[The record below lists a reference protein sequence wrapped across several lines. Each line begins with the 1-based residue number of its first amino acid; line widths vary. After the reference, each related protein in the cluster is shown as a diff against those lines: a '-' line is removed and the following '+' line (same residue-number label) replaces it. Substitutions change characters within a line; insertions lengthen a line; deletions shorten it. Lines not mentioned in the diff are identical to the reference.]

1 MPANAHEFISRIKFM
16 QKHSKRYKASQS
28 LIDASKHYTPVEAV
42 DLVKKTANTK
52 FDSAVEVHIRLG
64 IDPKKADQ
72 LVRGS
77 VSLPHGTGKKK
88 KIAVF
93 AEGKDQELAKK
104 AGAEIVG
111 SDELIKEIK
120 TSGKCDFDIAI
131 ATPEMMKK
139 LGQIAKILGPKGL
152 MPNPKNE
159 TITKDVGKAIK
170 ELSGGKITFR
180 NDDSGNIHQ
189 MIGKASFET
198 KKILENFNAFIDA
211 VKRAKPAA
219 AKGVYIQN
227 VSLSSTMG
235 PGIRVNV

>member
-1 MPANAHEFISRIKFM
+1 MN
-16 QKHSKRYKASQS
+16 KHSKRYKALKS
-28 LIDASKHYTPVEAV
+28 LIDSSKNYTPEEAI

-52 FDSAVEVHIRLG
+52 FDSSVEVHLRLG
-64 IDPKKADQ
+64 IDTKKADQ

-93 AEGKDQELAKK
+93 AEGKDQEAAKK
-104 AGAEIVG
+104 AGAETVG
-111 SDELIKEIK
+111 GEEMIKEIK
-120 TSGKCDFDIAI
+120 STGKCNFDIAL

-159 TITKDVGKAIK
+159 TITKDVAKSVK

-189 MIGKASFET
+189 IIGKASFET
-198 KKILENFNAFIDA
+198 KKLLENFNIFLDA
-211 VKRAKPAA
+211 VKRVKPAA

-227 VSLSSTMG
+227 VSLCTTMG
-235 PGIRVNV
+235 PAIKVQT

>member
-1 MPANAHEFISRIKFM
+1 MRER
-16 QKHSKRYKASQS
+16 SKRYKAFKT
-28 LIDASKHYTPVEAV
+28 LIDFSKHYAIEEAI

-52 FDSAVEVHIRLG
+52 FDASVEVHLRLG

-88 KIAVF
+88 IIAVF

-111 SDELIKEIK
+111 SDELIKDIK
-120 TSGKCDFDIAI
+120 TSGKCNFEIAI

-159 TITKDVGKAIK
+159 TIAKDVGKTVK
-170 ELSGGKITFR
+170 ELSGGKVTFR

-189 MIGKASFET
+189 MLGKASFAT
-198 KKILENFNAFIDA
+198 KKLLENFNVFLEA
-211 VKRAKPAA
+211 VRRAKPAA

-235 PGIRVNV
+235 PGIKVNV